1 MSKKFAVVL
10 CGSGRSDGSEITEA
24 VSTLVHLSR
33 HGAAYRCFAPD
44 APQADV
50 VNHAT
55 GKPMPGT
62 QTRNMMVEGARIAR
76 GEISPITALKAADYD
91 MVVFPGGN
99 GLAKNLC
106 DFASKGPDCSVM
118 PDVERVIREFH
129 GAKKGMGFIC
139 IAPVLAA
146 RVLGARMNGP
156 GCKVTIGTS
165 EDVAGAIATMGS
177 TNVPKGVG
185 EAYLDEKNR
194 VYSTPAYMFD
204 AKPHEVFEGIGR
216 MIDLMMRG

>member
-1 MSKKFAVVL
+1 MAKKVAVVL

-24 VSTLVHLSR
+24 VSTIVHLSR
-33 HGAAYRCFAPD
+33 HGAAYKCFAPD
-44 APQADV
+44 SPQTDV
-50 VNHAT
+50 INHAT

-62 QTRNMMVEGARIAR
+62 QTRNMMVEAARISR
-76 GEISPITALKAADYD
+76 GEISPLTSLFAAEFD

-106 DFASKGPDCSVM
+106 DFATRGSECSVI

-129 GAKKGMGFIC
+129 TAKKGIGLIC

-165 EDVAGAIATMGS
+165 DEVAGKIAEMGS
-177 TNVPKGVG
+177 TNVPKGVS
-185 EAYLDEKNR
+185 EAYLDDKNR
-194 VYSTPAYMFD
+194 VYSTPAYMCD

-216 MIDLMMRG
+216 LIDLMMR

>member
-1 MSKKFAVVL
+1 MSKKVAVVL

-24 VSTLVHLSR
+24 VSTIVHLSR
-33 HGAAYRCFAPD
+33 HGATYKCFAPD
-44 APQADV
+44 SPQTDV
-50 VNHAT
+50 INHAT

-62 QTRNMMVEGARIAR
+62 QTRNMMVEAARISR
-76 GEISPITALKAADYD
+76 GEISPLTSLFAAEFD

-106 DFASKGPDCSVM
+106 DFATRGSECTVI

-129 GAKKGMGFIC
+129 TAKKGIGLIC

-165 EDVAGAIATMGS
+165 DEVAGKIAEMGS
-177 TNVPKGVG
+177 TNVPKGVS
-185 EAYLDEKNR
+185 EAYLDDKNR
-194 VYSTPAYMFD
+194 VYSTPAYMCD

-216 MIDLMMRG
+216 LIDLMMR

>member
-1 MSKKFAVVL
+1 MSKKVAVVL

-24 VSTLVHLSR
+24 VSTIVHLSR
-33 HGAAYRCFAPD
+33 HGAAYKCFAPD
-44 APQADV
+44 SPQAEV
-50 VNHAT
+50 INHAT

-62 QTRNMMVEGARIAR
+62 QTRNMMVEAARISR
-76 GEISPITALKAADYD
+76 GEISPLTSLFAAEFD

-106 DFASKGPDCSVM
+106 DFATRGSECSVI

-129 GAKKGMGFIC
+129 GAKKGIGLIC

-165 EDVAGAIATMGS
+165 DEVAGKIAEMGS
-177 TNVPKGVG
+177 TNVPKGVS
-185 EAYLDEKNR
+185 EAYVDDKNR
-194 VYSTPAYMFD
+194 VYSTPAYMCD

-216 MIDLMMRG
+216 LIDLMMR

>member
-1 MSKKFAVVL
+1 MSKKVAVVL

-24 VSTLVHLSR
+24 VSTIVHLSR

-44 APQADV
+44 SPQTEV
-50 VNHAT
+50 INHAT

-62 QTRNMMVEGARIAR
+62 QTRNMMVEAARISR
-76 GEISPITALKAADYD
+76 GEISPLTSLFAAEFD

-106 DFASKGPDCSVM
+106 DFATRGSECTVIPDA
-118 PDVERVIREFH
+118 ERVIREFLA
-129 GAKKGMGFIC
+129 AKKGIGLIC

-165 EDVAGAIATMGS
+165 EEVAGKIAEMGS
-177 TNVPKGVG
+177 TNVPKGVS
-185 EAYLDEKNR
+185 EAYLDDKNR
-194 VYSTPAYMFD
+194 VYSTPAYMCD

-216 MIDLMMRG
+216 LIDLMMR

>member
-1 MSKKFAVVL
+1 MSKKVAVVL

-24 VSTLVHLSR
+24 VSTIVHLSR
-33 HGAAYRCFAPD
+33 HGATYKCFAPD
-44 APQADV
+44 SPQTDV
-50 VNHAT
+50 INHAT

-62 QTRNMMVEGARIAR
+62 QTRNMMVEAARISR
-76 GEISPITALKAADYD
+76 GEISQLTSLFAAEFD

-106 DFASKGPDCSVM
+106 DFATRGSECTVI

-129 GAKKGMGFIC
+129 TAKKGIGLIC

-165 EDVAGAIATMGS
+165 DEVAGKIAEMGS
-177 TNVPKGVG
+177 TNVPKGVS
-185 EAYLDEKNR
+185 EAYLDDKNR
-194 VYSTPAYMFD
+194 VYSTPAYMCD

-216 MIDLMMRG
+216 LIDLMMR

>member
-1 MSKKFAVVL
+1 MSKKVAVVL

-24 VSTLVHLSR
+24 VSTIVHLSR
-33 HGAAYRCFAPD
+33 HGAAYKCFAPD
-44 APQADV
+44 SPQTDV
-50 VNHAT
+50 INHAT

-62 QTRNMMVEGARIAR
+62 QTRNMMVEAARISR
-76 GEISPITALKAADYD
+76 GEISPLTSLFAAEFD

-106 DFASKGPDCSVM
+106 DFATRGSECSVI

-129 GAKKGMGFIC
+129 TAKKGIGLIC

-165 EDVAGAIATMGS
+165 DEVAGKIAEMGS
-177 TNVPKGVG
+177 TNVPKGVS
-185 EAYLDEKNR
+185 EAYLDDKNR
-194 VYSTPAYMFD
+194 VYSTPAYMCD

-216 MIDLMMRG
+216 LIDLMMR

>member
-1 MSKKFAVVL
+1 MSKKVAVVL

-24 VSTLVHLSR
+24 VSTIVHLSR

-44 APQADV
+44 SPQTEV
-50 VNHAT
+50 INHAT

-62 QTRNMMVEGARIAR
+62 QTRNMMVEAARISR
-76 GEISPITALKAADYD
+76 GEISPLTSLFAAEFD

-106 DFASKGPDCSVM
+106 DFATRGSECTVI

-129 GAKKGMGFIC
+129 AAKKGIGLIC

-165 EDVAGAIATMGS
+165 EEVAGKIAEMGS
-177 TNVPKGVG
+177 TNVPKGVS
-185 EAYLDEKNR
+185 EAYLDDKNR
-194 VYSTPAYMFD
+194 VYSTPAYMCD
-204 AKPHEVFEGIGR
+204 AKPHDVFEGIGR
-216 MIDLMMRG
+216 LIDLMMR

>member
-1 MSKKFAVVL
+1 MAKNFAVVL

-33 HGAAYRCFAPD
+33 LGLTYRCFAPD
-44 APQADV
+44 APQTEI

-55 GKPMPGT
+55 GKLMPGN
-62 QTRNMMVEGARIAR
+62 QSRNMMVESARISR
-76 GEISPITALKAADYD
+76 GEISPITSLLAADFD
-91 MVVFPGGN
+91 AVVFPGGN

-106 DFASKGPDCSVM
+106 DFASKGAECVVM

-129 GAKKGMGFIC
+129 AAKKGIGLIC

-156 GCKVTIGTS
+156 GCKVTIGS
-165 EDVAGAIATMGS
+165 DAGAAGKIAEMGS

-194 VYSTPAYMFD
+194 VYSTPAYMYD

-216 MIDLMMRG
+216 MIEMMAR

>member
-1 MSKKFAVVL
+1 MSKKVAVVL

-24 VSTLVHLSR
+24 VSTIVHLSR
-33 HGAAYRCFAPD
+33 HGAAYKCFAPD
-44 APQADV
+44 SPQTDV
-50 VNHAT
+50 INHAT

-62 QTRNMMVEGARIAR
+62 QTRNMMVEAARISR
-76 GEISPITALKAADYD
+76 GEISPLTSLFAAEFD

-106 DFASKGPDCSVM
+106 DFATRGSECTVI

-129 GAKKGMGFIC
+129 GAKKGIGLIC

-165 EDVAGAIATMGS
+165 DEVAGKIAEMGS
-177 TNVPKGVG
+177 TNVPKGVS
-185 EAYLDEKNR
+185 EAYVDDKNR
-194 VYSTPAYMFD
+194 VYSTPAYMCD

-216 MIDLMMRG
+216 LIDLMMR

>member
-1 MSKKFAVVL
+1 MSKKVAVVL

-24 VSTLVHLSR
+24 VSTIVHLSR
-33 HGAAYRCFAPD
+33 HGAAYKCFAPD
-44 APQADV
+44 SPQTDV
-50 VNHAT
+50 INHAT

-62 QTRNMMVEGARIAR
+62 QTRNMMVEAARISR
-76 GEISPITALKAADYD
+76 GEISPLTSLFAAEFD

-106 DFASKGPDCSVM
+106 DFATRGSECTVI

-129 GAKKGMGFIC
+129 TAKKGIGLIC

-165 EDVAGAIATMGS
+165 DEVAGKIAEMGS
-177 TNVPKGVG
+177 TNVPKGVS
-185 EAYLDEKNR
+185 EAYLDDKNR
-194 VYSTPAYMFD
+194 VYSTPAYMCD

-216 MIDLMMRG
+216 LIDLMMR